1 LKYRLGH
8 EGCAV
13 FAVPPHHV
21 EERDKLHLRRT
32 IARYARSNSGNPRGI
47 AEILLN
53 ATLAVAQHDGTVGSD
68 LMVASFPRVALPAD
82 QVIVGNEWRTSLT
95 TLYVASSGEGVQYM
109 PIMVMRNGV
118 ILTDVEV
125 RPISGQP
132 E

>member
-1 LKYRLGH
+1 
-8 EGCAV
+8 
-13 FAVPPHHV
+13 
-21 EERDKLHLRRT
+21 
-32 IARYARSNSGNPRGI
+32 
-47 AEILLN
+47 
-53 ATLAVAQHDGTVGSD
+53 
-68 LMVASFPRVALPAD
+68 MVASFPRVALPAD